1 MTGERGF
8 VRARRRTIGEA
19 KTTGAAKTRGRGIAA
34 IIVGMVMALAGLLGS
49 VVPAAAAPAVTY
61 PGAIGNVS
69 LENQNG
75 GGPLVQW
82 QTVRISGEWAVPAG
96 AQAGETFGMT
106 LPAEFSRQSAGEFT
120 ISDPVTGLVM
130 ANCVVAAGGGPD
142 IVCTLTEAVEGLE
155 EVGGSFWMEARASQT
170 TTSETVEFDLGDT
183 VEIVDLPGDGG
194 VVPEDPTEQEEP
206 YKYGGLTATDGLLK
220 WVIGI
225 PSGYVD
231 DGSFTITD
239 TLDEGLTGHHYT
251 GDVTLLQRAV
261 VNGALVGD
269 SSVVDPSAYVI
280 DLADDGRSFEFAA
293 SGLPAGGFAYELVY
307 FTQAD
312 APVSQGDIFGNRA
325 IVDTFETSATH
336 TVVESGGGD
345 GSGVAYTTFSITKEI
360 TGAQADAARD
370 ATYTV
375 RYSVKGSDAPAA
387 TMSVP
392 VGESVLS
399 TRAPLGSTFVIE
411 EIDLPEIEGVTWG
424 EWTITGDGVVDGG
437 EGTYEVTPGTTA
449 GVELTLTNIANR
461 VPVVTPTPT
470 PTPTPI
476 PTPTVTPTPMP
487 APTATPVTTPSPTP
501 TPVAVSGG
509 LALTGGESGAAF
521 LALAFALIVGGGLAT
536 GIATKRRSSAARR

>member
-1 MTGERGF
+1 
-8 VRARRRTIGEA
+8 
-19 KTTGAAKTRGRGIAA
+19 
-34 IIVGMVMALAGLLGS
+34 MVMALAGLLGS
-49 VVPAAAAPAVTY
+49 VVPATAAPAVTY
-61 PGAIGNVS
+61 PGAIGSIS
-69 LENQNG
+69 LENENG

-142 IVCTLTEAVEGLE
+142 IVCTLTEAVDGLD

-183 VEIVDLPGDGG
+183 IEIVDLPGDGG

-206 YKYGGLTATDGLLK
+206 YKYGGETATDGLLK

-231 DGSFTITD
+231 DGSFTIRD
-239 TLDEGLTGHHYT
+239 TLDAGLTGHHYT
-251 GDVTLLQRAV
+251 GDVKLIQRAV

-269 SSVVDPSAYVI
+269 WSAVDSSAYVI
-280 DLADDGRSFEFAA
+280 ELADDGRSFEFAA
-293 SGLPAGGFAYELVY
+293 SALPAGGFAYELIY

-312 APVSQGDIFGNRA
+312 APVSEGDIFGNRA

-345 GSGVAYTTFSITKEI
+345 GSGVAYTTFSIVKEI

-375 RYSVKGSDAPAA
+375 RYSVEGSEAPAT

-392 VGESVLS
+392 VGEPVVSA
-399 TRAPLGSTFVIE
+399 RAPLGSTFVVE

-424 EWTITGDGVVDGG
+424 EWTISGEGVVDGG
-437 EGTYEVTPGTTA
+437 DGAYEVTPGTTA

-470 PTPTPI
+470 PTPTPTA
-476 PTPTVTPTPMP
+476 TP
-487 APTATPVTTPSPTP
+487 TPVTTPAPTPTPVTTPTPTP
-501 TPVAVSGG
+501 TPVAGG

-521 LALAFALIVGGGLAT
+521 LSLAFALIVGGGLAT
-536 GIATKRRSSAARR
+536 GIAAKRRSSAARR